1 MSIFLRTLAGGNC
14 FRCLTVRREFV
25 HIVYVKFLLL
35 TPSRRNYFSRK
46 GEKRKSDEESLL

>member
-14 FRCLTVRREFV
+14 FRCLTIRREFV
-25 HIVYVKFLLL
+25 HVVYVKFLLL
-35 TPSRRNYFSRK
+35 TSSRRNYFSRK